1 MSRLGLIPVR
11 VGFVVVPAMVIYLSS
26 MTATVDADATPEL
39 TALRESVKPT
49 SEEAPP
55 RPCSGYFDWIQFRN
69 GEWLKGEIRG
79 LLRDKFSFGSDEL
92 DNLELDWDD
101 IYAVCSPRPNTCV
114 LEDRTSVLG
123 TLRIEGNAVTVVTSE
138 GERHYKRADLDSIIP
153 GGLTEWDYWSGKVSV
168 GASARSGNTH
178 QIDMSSYLTIQRRT
192 PRLRTL
198 LEYTG
203 NYGSFE
209 GVETTNNQQTYVRHD
224 IFVNRRV
231 YFVAPI
237 AEYYRD
243 KFQNIAY
250 RLTPGVGLGYQLVDR
265 GDVEW
270 DIGGGGGYQYTRFS
284 RVEPGEDSS
293 AGGGAILAGT
303 NLNWDLTKR
312 LDLSLGYRTTFG
324 LSETVSDTHHA
335 LIMFSVD
342 AWKNLDLNVSFTW
355 DRVESP
361 QPREDG
367 SVPDR
372 DDFRVH
378 LGIGW
383 EF

>member
-1 MSRLGLIPVR
+1 MMGRKSLSHVRSETVLGLALLLFAVAPT
-11 VGFVVVPAMVIYLSS
+11 FTPAAKAELR
-26 MTATVDADATPEL
+26 TPE
-39 TALRESVKPT
+39 KPIEDT
-49 SEEAPP
+49 SQDSPP
-55 RPCSGYFDWIQFRN
+55 APCSGDYDWIQFRN

-79 LLRDKFSFGSDEL
+79 LLRDKFSFESDEL

-114 LEDRTSVLG
+114 FERRKGILG
-123 TLRIEGNAVTVVTSE
+123 TLRVTGDAVIIETSD
-138 GERHYKRADLDSIIP
+138 GERRYNRADLDSIIP
-153 GGLTEWDYWSGKVSV
+153 GGLTESDYWSGKVSV

-178 QIDMSSYLTIQRRT
+178 QSDVTSYLKLQRRT
-192 PRLRTL
+192 PGLRSL

-209 GVETTNNQQTYVRHD
+209 GVETTNNQQAYVRHD
-224 IFVNRRV
+224 IFLNRKV
-231 YFVAPI
+231 YLVAPI

-250 RLTPGVGLGYQLVDR
+250 RLTPGAGLGYQLMDR
-265 GDVEW
+265 GNVEW
-270 DIGGGGGYQYTRFS
+270 DIGAGGGYQYTRFS

-293 AGGGAILAGT
+293 AAGAAILAGT
-303 NLNWDLTKR
+303 NLNWDVTKR

-361 QPREDG
+361 QPRQDG
-367 SVPDR
+367 NVPDR